1 MHNKRLTRGGG
12 TNKNILLWEVVV
24 YELNT
29 FCCCVEEG
37 NTHKASQISL
47 AVRAVTA
54 VPDIFPD
61 YPCGAEASG
70 KGGSVSLPKCR
81 GTPV

>member
-1 MHNKRLTRGGG
+1 MQNKRLAWGRGK
-12 TNKNILLWEVVV
+12 NKNILLWEVVAC
-24 YELNT
+24 ELNT
-29 FCCCVEEG
+29 FGCCVEEG

-47 AVRAVTA
+47 AVRGVTA

-70 KGGSVSLPKCR
+70 KGGSFSLPEYR
-81 GTPV
+81 GIPV